1 MKNINLLPDGKN
13 IGTKGEIRSNR
24 EIRRPRGRGRERGAE
39 KGERRRELKLP
50 LILLSLHNIFVV

>member
-50 LILLSLHNIFVV
+50 LNSALPT